1 VPVAASSSASAAAEA
16 DDQGGR
22 RGGGNRGAVPRQGG
36 VRNPD
41 IDRGTVAGRAIPRSR
56 APRPDSWGHGSWRSY
71 GRRYYTGPRGFGYYF
86 YDPWSWY
93 GYGYGWPAY
102 GAYYGAWSGGWAGY
116 YGGGWGVYGGPY
128 GWSIGGIR
136 MKVEPKDAE
145 VYVDGYYAGIVD
157 DFDGIWQQLRLD
169 DGGYRVEV
177 RKPGFETLVFD
188 VRIQPGRTITYR
200 GKMAAAVP

>member
-1 VPVAASSSASAAAEA
+1 
-16 DDQGGR
+16 
-22 RGGGNRGAVPRQGG
+22 

-41 IDRGTVAGRAIPRSR
+41 IDRGPGAVAQAVPRGR
-56 APRPDSWGHGSWRSY
+56 APRVATSWRSY
-71 GRRYYTGPRGFGYYF
+71 PGRRYYSGSRGFGYYF

-102 GAYYGAWSGGWAGY
+102 GGYYGAWNGGFGYGGY
-116 YGGGWGVYGGPY
+116 YGGSYGYYGGPY

-136 MKVEPKDAE
+136 FKVDPKDAE

-177 RKPGFETLVFD
+177 RKRGFETLVFD
-188 VRIQPGRTITYR
+188 VRVQPGRTITYHGR
-200 GKMAAAVP
+200 MVPGP